1 MRQWK
6 WNLETSQ
13 YSTSL
18 CQFFKAVMVG
28 KDSDHLD
35 KPFSK
40 SVFSFMFCPLEKYES
55 FLIRLVPVHRS
66 GLGKWYSFYRQDIEC
81 WRFLSHVPCVQ
92 IRVIKMT
99 EAEAGHPKSSSL
111 RNEWQILRNQ
121 VSALGNML
129 FTPQSHCRF
138 AVLVAVIS
146 LIGLQFVSAYFID

>member
-6 WNLETSQ
+6 LNLETSQ
-13 YSTSL
+13 YPTSL
-18 CQFFKAVMVG
+18 CQFLKAVMVG
-28 KDSDHLD
+28 KDTDHLD

-40 SVFSFMFCPLEKYES
+40 FVFSFMFCPLEKYES
-55 FLIRLVPVHRS
+55 FLTQLVPVHRS
-66 GLGKWYSFYRQDIEC
+66 GLGKWCSFYRQDIEC
-81 WRFLSHVPCVQ
+81 WRFLSHVPWVQ

-99 EAEAGHPKSSSL
+99 EAELGHPKSSSL
-111 RNEWQILRNQ
+111 RNEWQIPRNQ

-146 LIGLQFVSAYFID
+146 LIELQLVSSYLID